1 MKPDR
6 LLDLFCELARIESP
20 SRREAVMAKRCKAE
34 LEDLGFTVRFDDSA
48 ERTGSDTGN
57 LIAFRAGIV
66 PGAVALC
73 GHMDTVRP
81 CKGIEPVVEGGVI
94 RSAGDTILSADD
106 KAGVAAIFEGVRS
119 LIEAGEALPDVH
131 VVLTTCEEMH
141 LLGAGALD
149 ASFLPEGTPCYVLDA
164 DGDPGTI
171 INQAP
176 CHCTFTATFRGKSA
190 HAGVEPERGVSAL
203 AMAAQAVC
211 HMPLG
216 RISAHTTSNVGVI
229 ECDGATNVV
238 PGTCWLSGEC
248 RSTSLERARAE
259 RSAMDEAMR
268 AAAAQ
273 AGGSVDIEWRT
284 DYLPIS
290 YASDHPLVEG
300 VMRAARTAGLRPRLA
315 ASGGGADANIS
326 AGARSLGDHA
336 CHGYGQLPFLRRI
349 HHRRQ
354 LERLRA
360 SSRAARA
367 RGSQIADRPCR
378 ERFRRRGRAQGDA
391 AGVRETSISRPLQG
405 LGLACSD
412 WQNRLA
418 HRFATFATT
427 FREIVC
433 KTCITDH

>member
-1 MKPDR
+1 M
-6 LLDLFCELARIESP
+6 
-20 SRREAVMAKRCKAE
+20 
-34 LEDLGFTVRFDDSA
+34 
-48 ERTGSDTGN
+48 
-57 LIAFRAGIV
+57 
-66 PGAVALC
+66 
-73 GHMDTVRP
+73 
-81 CKGIEPVVEGGVI
+81 
-94 RSAGDTILSADD
+94 
-106 KAGVAAIFEGVRS
+106 
-119 LIEAGEALPDVH
+119 
-131 VVLTTCEEMH
+131 
-141 LLGAGALD
+141 
-149 ASFLPEGTPCYVLDA
+149 DA

-300 VMRAARTAGLRPRLA
+300 VMRAARAAGLRPRLA
-315 ASGGGADANIS
+315 ASGGGADANILAGRGVS
-326 AGARSLGDHA
+326 AITLATGMANYHSCDEYITVDNLNGCARLV
-336 CHGYGQLPFLRRI
+336 
-349 HHRRQ
+349 
-354 LERLRA
+354 ERLVLE
-360 SSRAARA
+360 AR
-367 RGSQIADRPCR
+367 
-378 ERFRRRGRAQGDA
+378 
-391 AGVRETSISRPLQG
+391 
-405 LGLACSD
+405 
-412 WQNRLA
+412 
-418 HRFATFATT
+418 
-427 FREIVC
+427 
-433 KTCITDH
+433 K

>member
-149 ASFLPEGTPCYVLDA
+149 VSFLSEGTPCYVLDA

-190 HAGVEPERGVSAL
+190 HAGVEPERGVSAPPY
-203 AMAAQAVC
+203 A
-211 HMPLG
+211 LG
-216 RISAHTTSNVGVI
+216 AHF
-229 ECDGATNVV
+229 
-238 PGTCWLSGEC
+238 
-248 RSTSLERARAE
+248 RAYHV
-259 RSAMDEAMR
+259 
-268 AAAAQ
+268 Q
-273 AGGSVDIEWRT
+273 
-284 DYLPIS
+284 
-290 YASDHPLVEG
+290 
-300 VMRAARTAGLRPRLA
+300 
-315 ASGGGADANIS
+315 
-326 AGARSLGDHA
+326 
-336 CHGYGQLPFLRRI
+336 
-349 HHRRQ
+349 
-354 LERLRA
+354 
-360 SSRAARA
+360 
-367 RGSQIADRPCR
+367 
-378 ERFRRRGRAQGDA
+378 RRRHR
-391 AGVRETSISRPLQG
+391 VRRGHERGAWHL
-405 LGLACSD
+405 LA
-412 WQNRLA
+412 
-418 HRFATFATT
+418 
-427 FREIVC
+427 VG
-433 KTCITDH
+433 

>member
-1 MKPDR
+1 
-6 LLDLFCELARIESP
+6 
-20 SRREAVMAKRCKAE
+20 MAKRCKAE
-34 LEDLGFTVRFDDSA
+34 LEGLGFAVRFDDSA

-57 LIAFRAGIV
+57 LIAFRAGSAA
-66 PGAVALC
+66 GAVALC

-106 KAGVAAIFEGVRS
+106 K
-119 LIEAGEALPDVH
+119 VH
-131 VVLTTCEEMH
+131 IVLTTCEEMH

-149 ASFLPEGTPCYVLDA
+149 TSFLPEGTPCYVLDA

-171 INQAP
+171 VNQAP

-259 RSAMDEAMR
+259 RAAMDEAMR

-290 YASDHPLVEG
+290 YAADHPVVEG
-300 VMRAARTAGLRPRLA
+300 ALRAARAAGLRPSLA
-315 ASGGGADANIS
+315 SSGGGADANILAGRGVS
-326 AGARSLGDHA
+326 AITLATGMANYHSCDEYITVDNLNGCARLVE
-336 CHGYGQLPFLRRI
+336 QLV
-349 HHRRQ
+349 
-354 LERLRA
+354 LE
-360 SSRAARA
+360 AR
-367 RGSQIADRPCR
+367 
-378 ERFRRRGRAQGDA
+378 
-391 AGVRETSISRPLQG
+391 
-405 LGLACSD
+405 
-412 WQNRLA
+412 
-418 HRFATFATT
+418 
-427 FREIVC
+427 
-433 KTCITDH
+433 K

>member
-20 SRREAVMAKRCKAE
+20 SRREALMAKRCKAE
-34 LEDLGFTVRFDDSA
+34 LEGLGFTVRFDDSA

-57 LIAFRAGIV
+57 LIAFRAGSV

-131 VVLTTCEEMH
+131 AVLTTCEEMH

-290 YASDHPLVEG
+290 YASDHPLVE
-300 VMRAARTAGLRPRLA
+300 RR
-315 ASGGGADANIS
+315 SGCEHLGGT
-326 AGARSLGDHA
+326 RSLGDHA

-360 SSRAARA
+360 PSRAARA

-391 AGVRETSISRPLQG
+391 AGARETSISRPLQG
-405 LGLACSD
+405 FGSCLL
-412 WQNRLA
+412 RLA
-418 HRFATFATT
+418 KPTRPPIRNFCNNFSRNCVQNVHR
-427 FREIVC
+427 RSLKRC
-433 KTCITDH
+433 MTCQNTVKYG

>member
-1 MKPDR
+1 M
-6 LLDLFCELARIESP
+6 
-20 SRREAVMAKRCKAE
+20 
-34 LEDLGFTVRFDDSA
+34 
-48 ERTGSDTGN
+48 
-57 LIAFRAGIV
+57 
-66 PGAVALC
+66 
-73 GHMDTVRP
+73 
-81 CKGIEPVVEGGVI
+81 
-94 RSAGDTILSADD
+94 
-106 KAGVAAIFEGVRS
+106 AAILEGVRS
-119 LIEAGEALPDVH
+119 LIEAGETLPDVH

-149 ASFLPEGTPCYVLDA
+149 TSFLPEGTPCYVLDA

-203 AMAAQAVC
+203 AMATQAVC

-273 AGGSVDIEWRT
+273 AGGSVDIEWRI

-300 VMRAARTAGLRPRLA
+300 VMRAARAAGLRPRLA
-315 ASGGGADANIS
+315 ASGGGADANILAGRGVS
-326 AGARSLGDHA
+326 AITLATGMANYHSCDEYITVDNLNGCARLV
-336 CHGYGQLPFLRRI
+336 
-349 HHRRQ
+349 
-354 LERLRA
+354 ERLVLE
-360 SSRAARA
+360 AR
-367 RGSQIADRPCR
+367 
-378 ERFRRRGRAQGDA
+378 
-391 AGVRETSISRPLQG
+391 
-405 LGLACSD
+405 
-412 WQNRLA
+412 
-418 HRFATFATT
+418 
-427 FREIVC
+427 
-433 KTCITDH
+433 K

>member
-20 SRREAVMAKRCKAE
+20 SRREALMAKRCKAE
-34 LEDLGFTVRFDDSA
+34 LEGLGFTVRFDDSA

-57 LIAFRAGIV
+57 LIAFRAGSAA
-66 PGAVALC
+66 GAVALC

-81 CKGIEPVVEGGVI
+81 CKGIEPVVEDGVI
-94 RSAGDTILSADD
+94 CSAGDTILSADD

-131 VVLTTCEEMH
+131 VVL
-141 LLGAGALD
+141 
-149 ASFLPEGTPCYVLDA
+149 LPEGTPCYVLDA

-268 AAAAQ
+268 SAAAQ

-284 DYLPIS
+284 DYLPVS

-300 VMRAARTAGLRPRLA
+300 VIRAARAAGLRPRLA
-315 ASGGGADANIS
+315 ASGGGADANILAGRGVS
-326 AGARSLGDHA
+326 AITLATGMANYHSCDEYITVDNLNGCARLV
-336 CHGYGQLPFLRRI
+336 
-349 HHRRQ
+349 
-354 LERLRA
+354 ERLVLE
-360 SSRAARA
+360 AR
-367 RGSQIADRPCR
+367 
-378 ERFRRRGRAQGDA
+378 
-391 AGVRETSISRPLQG
+391 
-405 LGLACSD
+405 
-412 WQNRLA
+412 
-418 HRFATFATT
+418 
-427 FREIVC
+427 
-433 KTCITDH
+433 K